1 MWWKKCSKRGGK
13 NMYRFYMKQN
23 GEQILLPVAPS
34 ELITNVEGESE
45 RVELVDIG
53 EGSILKD
60 IGLRRISFTVL
71 LPAVQYSF
79 VQTEG
84 VFQPPIFF
92 LNQFRQY
99 KMSKKPVSLIV
110 FRKLA
115 DGTELFSGNI
125 DVSFERYTV
134 LERGGEQGDFWVEI
148 NLKEYR
154 KITSATYKIEQK
166 EGQTV
171 LEEYGVKREGKEIP
185 NTYTVKKGDSLWKIA
200 QTMLNDGSRYKEIAE
215 KNNIVNP
222 NKIQIGQ
229 ILRLG

>member
-1 MWWKKCSKRGGK
+1 
-13 NMYRFYMKQN
+13 MYRFYMKQN

-34 ELITNVEGESE
+34 ELITNVEGERE
-45 RVELVDIG
+45 KVDLVDIG
-53 EGSILKD
+53 EGSILRD

-154 KITSATYKIEQK
+154 KITSATYKMEQK

-171 LEEYGVKREGKEIP
+171 LEEFGVKREGKEIP

-222 NKIQIGQ
+222 NKIQVGQ

>member
-1 MWWKKCSKRGGK
+1 
-13 NMYRFYMKQN
+13 MYRFYMKQN

-45 RVELVDIG
+45 KVDLVDIG

-110 FRKLA
+110 FRKLVN
-115 DGTELFSGNI
+115 GTELFSGNI
-125 DVSFERYTV
+125 DVSFEKYTV

-154 KITSATYKIEQK
+154 KITSATYKMEQK

-171 LEEYGVKREGKEIP
+171 LEEFGVKREGKEIP

-222 NKIQIGQ
+222 NKIQVGQ

>member
-1 MWWKKCSKRGGK
+1 
-13 NMYRFYMKQN
+13 MYRFYLKQN
-23 GEQILLPVAPS
+23 EQQILLPVTPS
-34 ELITNVEGESE
+34 ELITKVEGESE
-45 RVELVDIG
+45 KVDLVNIG
-53 EGSILKD
+53 ESSILKD

-84 VFQPPIFF
+84 TFQPPIFF

-125 DVSFERYTV
+125 DVSFEQYTV

-148 NLKEYR
+148 NAKEYKWNFGCDICGR
-154 KITSATYKIEQK
+154 TTPWRVWCRAGNRYCRVRISS
-166 EGQTV
+166 
-171 LEEYGVKREGKEIP
+171 
-185 NTYTVKKGDSLWKIA
+185 SLYD
-200 QTMLNDGSRYKEIAE
+200 LC
-215 KNNIVNP
+215 V
-222 NKIQIGQ
+222 
-229 ILRLG
+229 

>member
-1 MWWKKCSKRGGK
+1 
-13 NMYRFYMKQN
+13 MYRFYMKQN
-23 GEQILLPVAPS
+23 GEQILLPVTPS

-45 RVELVDIG
+45 KVDLVNIG

-125 DVSFERYTV
+125 NVSFEKYTV

-154 KITSATYKIEQK
+154 KITSETYKMEQK

-171 LEEYGVKREGKEIP
+171 LEEFGVKREGKEIP

-215 KNNIVNP
+215 KNNVVNP
-222 NKIQIGQ
+222 NKIQVGQ

>member
-1 MWWKKCSKRGGK
+1 
-13 NMYRFYMKQN
+13 MKQN

-45 RVELVDIG
+45 KVDLVDIG

-92 LNQFRQY
+92 LNQVRQY

-154 KITSATYKIEQK
+154 KITSATYKMEQK

-171 LEEYGVKREGKEIP
+171 LEEFGVKREGKEIP

-222 NKIQIGQ
+222 NKIQVGQ

>member
-1 MWWKKCSKRGGK
+1 
-13 NMYRFYMKQN
+13 MYRFYMKQN

-34 ELITNVEGESE
+34 ELITNIEGESE
-45 RVELVDIG
+45 KVDLVDIG

-154 KITSATYKIEQK
+154 KITSATYKMEQK

-171 LEEYGVKREGKEIP
+171 LEEFGVKREGKEIP

-222 NKIQIGQ
+222 NKIQVGQ

>member
-1 MWWKKCSKRGGK
+1 
-13 NMYRFYMKQN
+13 MYRFYMKQN

-45 RVELVDIG
+45 KVDLVDIG
-53 EGSILKD
+53 EGTILRD

-154 KITSATYKIEQK
+154 KITSATYKMEQK

-171 LEEYGVKREGKEIP
+171 LEEFGVKREGKEIP

-222 NKIQIGQ
+222 NKIQVGQ

>member
-1 MWWKKCSKRGGK
+1 
-13 NMYRFYMKQN
+13 MYRFYLKQN
-23 GEQILLPVAPS
+23 GQQILLPVAPS
-34 ELITNVEGESE
+34 EMITNVEGESE
-45 RVELVDIG
+45 KIELVNIG

-84 VFQPPIFF
+84 VFQQPIFF

-115 DGTELFSGNI
+115 DGTELFSGNM
-125 DVSFERYTV
+125 DVSFEKYTV

-148 NLKEYR
+148 NVKEYR
-154 KITSATYKIEQK
+154 KISSVTYKMEQNQ
-166 EGQTV
+166 GQTV
-171 LEEYGVKREGKEIP
+171 LEEMGAKREGKDIP
-185 NTYTVKKGDSLWKIA
+185 NTYVVKKGDSLWKIA

-222 NKIQIGQ
+222 NKIQVGQ

>member
-1 MWWKKCSKRGGK
+1 
-13 NMYRFYMKQN
+13 MYRFYLKQN
-23 GEQILLPVAPS
+23 GQQILLPVAPS
-34 ELITNVEGESE
+34 EMITNVEGESE
-45 RVELVDIG
+45 KIELVNIG

-84 VFQPPIFF
+84 VFLQPIFF

-115 DGTELFSGNI
+115 DGTELFSGNM
-125 DVSFERYTV
+125 DVSFEKYTV

-148 NLKEYR
+148 NVKEYR
-154 KITSATYKIEQK
+154 KISSVTYKMEQK
-166 EGQTV
+166 QGQTV
-171 LEEYGVKREGKEIP
+171 LEEMGTKREGKDIP
-185 NTYTVKKGDSLWKIA
+185 NTYVVKKGDSLWKIA

-222 NKIQIGQ
+222 NKIQVGQ

>member
-1 MWWKKCSKRGGK
+1 
-13 NMYRFYMKQN
+13 MYRFYMKQN

-45 RVELVDIG
+45 KVDLVDIG

-154 KITSATYKIEQK
+154 KITSATYKMEQK

-171 LEEYGVKREGKEIP
+171 LEEFGVKREGKEIP

-222 NKIQIGQ
+222 NKLQVGQ

>member
-1 MWWKKCSKRGGK
+1 
-13 NMYRFYMKQN
+13 MYRFYMKQN

-34 ELITNVEGESE
+34 ELITNVEG
-45 RVELVDIG
+45 
-53 EGSILKD
+53 GSILRD

-154 KITSATYKIEQK
+154 KITSATYKMEQK

-171 LEEYGVKREGKEIP
+171 LEEFGVKREGKEIP

-222 NKIQIGQ
+222 NKIQVGQ

>member
-1 MWWKKCSKRGGK
+1 
-13 NMYRFYMKQN
+13 MYRFYLKQN
-23 GEQILLPVAPS
+23 GQQILLPVAPS
-34 ELITNVEGESE
+34 EIITNVEGESE
-45 RVELVDIG
+45 KIELVNIG

-84 VFQPPIFF
+84 VFQQPIFF

-115 DGTELFSGNI
+115 DGTELFSGNM
-125 DVSFERYTV
+125 DVSFEKYTV

-148 NLKEYR
+148 NVKEYR
-154 KITSATYKIEQK
+154 KISSVTYKMEQK
-166 EGQTV
+166 QGQTV
-171 LEEYGVKREGKEIP
+171 LEEMGTKREGKDIP
-185 NTYTVKKGDSLWKIA
+185 NTYVVKKGDSLWKIA

-222 NKIQIGQ
+222 NKIQVGQ

>member
-1 MWWKKCSKRGGK
+1 
-13 NMYRFYMKQN
+13 MYRFYMKQN

-45 RVELVDIG
+45 KVDLVDIG

-154 KITSATYKIEQK
+154 KITSATYKMEQK

-171 LEEYGVKREGKEIP
+171 LEEFGVKREGKEIP

-222 NKIQIGQ
+222 NKIQVGQ

>member
-1 MWWKKCSKRGGK
+1 
-13 NMYRFYMKQN
+13 MYRFYLKQN
-23 GEQILLPVAPS
+23 EQQILLPVAPS
-34 ELITNVEGESE
+34 ELVTRVEGESQK
-45 RVELVDIG
+45 VELVNIG

-84 VFQPPIFF
+84 GFQPPIFF

-99 KMSKKPVSLIV
+99 KISKKPVSLIV

-115 DGTELFSGNI
+115 DGTELFSGNM
-125 DVSFERYTV
+125 DVSFEKYTV

-148 NLKEYR
+148 NVKEYR
-154 KITSATYKIEQK
+154 KISSVTYKMEQK
-166 EGQTV
+166 QGQTV
-171 LEEYGVKREGKEIP
+171 LEEMGTKREGKDIP
-185 NTYTVKKGDSLWKIA
+185 NTYVVKKGDSLWKIA

-222 NKIQIGQ
+222 NKIQVGQ

>member
-1 MWWKKCSKRGGK
+1 
-13 NMYRFYMKQN
+13 MYRFYLKQN
-23 GEQILLPVAPS
+23 GQQILLPVAPS
-34 ELITNVEGESE
+34 EMITNVEGESE
-45 RVELVDIG
+45 KIELVNIG

-84 VFQPPIFF
+84 VFQQPIFF

-115 DGTELFSGNI
+115 DGTELFSGNM
-125 DVSFERYTV
+125 DVSFEKYTV

-148 NLKEYR
+148 NVKEYR
-154 KITSATYKIEQK
+154 KISSVTYKMEQK
-166 EGQTV
+166 QGQTV
-171 LEEYGVKREGKEIP
+171 LEEMGAKREGKDIP
-185 NTYTVKKGDSLWKIA
+185 KTYVVKKGDSLWKIA

-222 NKIQIGQ
+222 NKIQVGQ

>member
-1 MWWKKCSKRGGK
+1 
-13 NMYRFYMKQN
+13 MYRFYLKQN
-23 GEQILLPVAPS
+23 GQQILLPVAPS
-34 ELITNVEGESE
+34 EMITNVEGESE
-45 RVELVDIG
+45 KIELVNIG

-84 VFQPPIFF
+84 VFQQPIFF

-115 DGTELFSGNI
+115 DGTELFSGNM
-125 DVSFERYTV
+125 DVSFEKYTV

-148 NLKEYR
+148 NVKEYR
-154 KITSATYKIEQK
+154 KISSVTYKMEQK
-166 EGQTV
+166 QGQTV
-171 LEEYGVKREGKEIP
+171 LEEMGAKREGKDIP
-185 NTYTVKKGDSLWKIA
+185 NTYVVKKGDSLWKIA

-215 KNNIVNP
+215 KNNI
-222 NKIQIGQ
+222 IG
-229 ILRLG
+229 GA

>member
-1 MWWKKCSKRGGK
+1 
-13 NMYRFYMKQN
+13 MYRFYLKQN
-23 GEQILLPVAPS
+23 GQQILLPVAPS
-34 ELITNVEGESE
+34 EMITNVEGESE
-45 RVELVDIG
+45 KIELVNIG

-84 VFQPPIFF
+84 VFQQPIFF

-115 DGTELFSGNI
+115 DGTELFSGNM
-125 DVSFERYTV
+125 DVSFEKYTV

-148 NLKEYR
+148 NVKEYR
-154 KITSATYKIEQK
+154 KISSVTYKMEQK
-166 EGQTV
+166 QGQTV
-171 LEEYGVKREGKEIP
+171 LEEMGTKREGKDIP
-185 NTYTVKKGDSLWKIA
+185 NTYVVKKGDSLWKIA

-222 NKIQIGQ
+222 NKIQVGQ
-229 ILRLG
+229 VLRLG

>member
-1 MWWKKCSKRGGK
+1 
-13 NMYRFYMKQN
+13 MYRFYLKQN
-23 GEQILLPVAPS
+23 GQQILLPVAPS
-34 ELITNVEGESE
+34 EMITKVEGESE
-45 RVELVDIG
+45 KIELVDIG

-71 LPAVQYSF
+71 LPTVQYSF

-84 VFQPPIFF
+84 VFQQPIFF

-115 DGTELFSGNI
+115 DGTELFSGNM
-125 DVSFERYTV
+125 DVSFEKYTV

-148 NLKEYR
+148 NVKEYR
-154 KITSATYKIEQK
+154 KISSVTYKMEQK
-166 EGQTV
+166 QGQTV
-171 LEEYGVKREGKEIP
+171 LEEMGAKREGKDIP
-185 NTYTVKKGDSLWKIA
+185 NTYVVKKGDSLWKIA

-222 NKIQIGQ
+222 NKIQVGQ

>member
-1 MWWKKCSKRGGK
+1 
-13 NMYRFYMKQN
+13 MYRFYLKQN
-23 GEQILLPVAPS
+23 EQQILLPVAPS
-34 ELITNVEGESE
+34 ELVTRVEGESQK
-45 RVELVDIG
+45 VELVNIG

-84 VFQPPIFF
+84 GFQPPIFF

-99 KMSKKPVSLIV
+99 KISKKPVSLIV

-115 DGTELFSGNI
+115 DGTELFSGNMDI
-125 DVSFERYTV
+125 SFEEYTV
-134 LERGGEQGDFWVEI
+134 LEKGGEQGDFWVEVQA
-148 NLKEYR
+148 KEYR
-154 KITSATYKIEQK
+154 KITSTTYKMEQK
-166 EGQTV
+166 DGQMV
-171 LEEYGVKREGKEIP
+171 VEEFGAKRDGKEIP
-185 NTYTVKKGDSLWKIA
+185 NTYTVKQGDSLWKIA
-200 QTMLNDGSRYKEIAE
+200 QTMLNDGNRFREIAE

-222 NKIQIGQ
+222 NKIQVGQ

>member
-1 MWWKKCSKRGGK
+1 M
-13 NMYRFYMKQN
+13 
-23 GEQILLPVAPS
+23 
-34 ELITNVEGESE
+34 
-45 RVELVDIG
+45 
-53 EGSILKD
+53 
-60 IGLRRISFTVL
+60 RRISFTLL

-79 VQTEG
+79 VHTEG
-84 VFQPPIFF
+84 VFQQPIFF

-115 DGTELFSGNI
+115 DGTELFSGNM
-125 DVSFERYTV
+125 DVSFEKYTV

-148 NLKEYR
+148 NVKEYR
-154 KITSATYKIEQK
+154 KISSVTYKMEQK
-166 EGQTV
+166 QGQTV
-171 LEEYGVKREGKEIP
+171 LEEMGAKREGKDIP
-185 NTYTVKKGDSLWKIA
+185 NTYVVKKGDSLWKIA

-222 NKIQIGQ
+222 NKIQVGQ

>member
-1 MWWKKCSKRGGK
+1 
-13 NMYRFYMKQN
+13 MYRFYMKQN

-45 RVELVDIG
+45 KVDLV
-53 EGSILKD
+53 D

-154 KITSATYKIEQK
+154 KITSATYKMEQK

-171 LEEYGVKREGKEIP
+171 LEEFGVKREGKEIP

-222 NKIQIGQ
+222 NKIQVGQ

>member
-1 MWWKKCSKRGGK
+1 
-13 NMYRFYMKQN
+13 MYRFYMKQN

-45 RVELVDIG
+45 KVDLVDIG
-53 EGSILKD
+53 EGSILRD

-154 KITSATYKIEQK
+154 KITSATYKMEQK

-171 LEEYGVKREGKEIP
+171 LEEFGVKREGKEIP

-222 NKIQIGQ
+222 NKIQVGQ

>member
-1 MWWKKCSKRGGK
+1 
-13 NMYRFYMKQN
+13 MYRFYLKQN
-23 GEQILLPVAPS
+23 GQQILLPVAPS
-34 ELITNVEGESE
+34 EMITNVEGESE
-45 RVELVDIG
+45 KIELVNIG

-84 VFQPPIFF
+84 VFQQPIFF

-115 DGTELFSGNI
+115 DGTELFSGNM
-125 DVSFERYTV
+125 DVSFEKYTV

-148 NLKEYR
+148 NVKEYR
-154 KITSATYKIEQK
+154 KISSVTYKMEQK
-166 EGQTV
+166 QGQTV
-171 LEEYGVKREGKEIP
+171 LEEMGTKREGKDIP
-185 NTYTVKKGDSLWKIA
+185 NTYVAKKGDSLWKIA

-222 NKIQIGQ
+222 NKIQVGQ